1 MTKSEYRMTREIPS
15 TKQGAA
21 TVSAGG
27 HAGIHGFTVRPSES
41 GAAMLA
47 VIMFIMVGGIALTAV
62 ICLMGA
68 RLQQSELLGIGVQR
82 HIAWGNTK
90 AINQQYALTWAM
102 RDNVSRSLSTGTVT
116 GAGYAIP
123 TQTSWGGVDADVITN
138 LAAFRSTVRPSTTT
152 ASSYPFNNI
161 QNTPTSDNGV
171 YFTRITADSDS
182 TQTEHL
188 AFYNY
193 LKTYPTPLLGD
204 LLIVHKKPAT
214 ATGAYYLTDNLDV
227 DGRVVIWDETAE
239 TINLRAESCL
249 NMTKTGTNT
258 VRDSAAATILPQN
271 FGARVTTTA
280 GYGGTGTPTAVTNGS
295 LNLINNTDFTAASL
309 RHTMEA
315 TGTAGTTWLN
325 CTTGTATSSNINTN
339 ATSGNS
345 TSDTQV
351 KLESTVTY
359 ALPTTSPYGYTK
371 SGNLNVLIVRLKNST
386 LKHLRITSGVEQLV
400 LEGQTNSTDYTNAG
414 NLAPVIIWLEQA
426 DCRDIRFV
434 GENNRRLILATGK
447 GTGATLYASF
457 HGNSIIGG
465 SALRWRI
472 QWINEFRIP
481 YLNTPTGLGAI
492 ITGSIRTDWGIYST
506 DTGSTVRV
514 TLQRETNPGA
524 LETLLPRD
532 GWLEP
537 YFLVR

>member
-1 MTKSEYRMTREIPS
+1 MQETGLTTENDGVP
-15 TKQGAA
+15 
-21 TVSAGG
+21 
-27 HAGIHGFTVRPSES
+27 GFAVHQRPHDFRTAQS

-47 VIMFIMVGGIALTAV
+47 VIIFIMIGGIAMSAV
-62 ICLMGA
+62 IVLLGA

-90 AINQQYALTWAM
+90 AVNQQYAYTWAM
-102 RDNVSRSLSTGTVT
+102 RDNVTRSLSTGTVT
-116 GAGYAIP
+116 GAGYVIP
-123 TQTSWGGVDADVITN
+123 TQTSWGGVDADVFTS
-138 LAAFRSTVRPSTTT
+138 LSAFRSTVRPSSTTT
-152 ASSYPFNNI
+152 ASYPFNNI
-161 QNTPTSDNGV
+161 QNLPTSDNGV
-171 YFTRITADSDS
+171 YFTRTTADSDS
-182 TQTEHL
+182 SQTEHL

-204 LLIVHKKPAT
+204 LLIVHKKPSGAS
-214 ATGAYYLTDNLDV
+214 GAYHLNDNLQV

-239 TINLRAESCL
+239 SINVRAQACL

-258 VRDSAAATILPQN
+258 VRDTSSATLLPQN
-271 FGARVTTTA
+271 FGARTTA
-280 GYGGTGTPTAVTNGS
+280 TAGTGGTSSPSAVTNGT
-295 LNLINNTDFTAASL
+295 LQLINNTDFTPGSV
-309 RHTMEA
+309 RHIMEA

-325 CTTGTATSSNINTN
+325 CSTGTATSTNINTTSN
-339 ATSGNS
+339 SGNS

-400 LEGQTNSTDYTNAG
+400 LEGQTTSTDYTNAG
-414 NLAPVIIWLEQA
+414 NLGPVIIWLEQA

-434 GENNRRLILATGK
+434 GENNRRLILATGE
-447 GTGATLYASF
+447 GTGATLYAGF

-465 SALRWRI
+465 SALRWRM
-472 QWINEFRIP
+472 QWINEYRAV

-492 ITGSIRTDWGIYST
+492 ITGGIRTDWGIYST
-506 DTGSTVRV
+506 DTGSSIRV
-514 TLQRETNPGA
+514 TLQRETSPGA
-524 LETLLPRD
+524 LETMLPRD